1 MYSFYDL
8 QEEVKR
14 RATRN
19 QGGTAFDTAIKN
31 LINFSLL
38 RIANETNWRQL
49 RRESSFLTV
58 ADYSTGTVAATEDST
73 SITFTGANLIT
84 NGVQI
89 GRRIKFTTSGTSTTL
104 YEITAI
110 TGENAATLNIP
121 YDGDDVTGA
130 SFTILG
136 QEKYNLPIQTSK
148 PAILWH
154 EANNY
159 PFVMSYVPN
168 RAFLETQRDFD
179 ESDTPELYMM
189 WGEDCVIN
197 QPRTASVITCTSTSA
212 SDTTPQVTIHGTVS
226 GYPDSETVT
235 LNGTTEVASTKA
247 FSYIDRISKDA
258 STIGRVTVT
267 ANSAADSIAV
277 IPAGDTAN
285 SQMYKKVQIF
295 PSPDAIYQ
303 IKVMYY
309 KEVQRL
315 VNDDDIHELGQDF
328 DEAIILLATAK
339 LQGEESKKDV
349 TTFFT
354 MFQDELKILKRKNA
368 DKLDWL
374 PRLQKPGQ
382 RGSPAFHSQA
392 RYSQAG
398 AKFGPYIP

>member
-1 MYSFYDL
+1 MQSFADL
-8 QEEVKR
+8 QAEVKR

-19 QGGTAFDTAIKN
+19 QAGTTYDTAVKN

-38 RIANETNWRQL
+38 RIANETHWRPL
-49 RRESSFLTV
+49 RREASFLTV
-58 ADYSTGTVAATEDST
+58 PDFSTGTVTVTADST
-73 SITFTGANLIT
+73 ALVFSGANLIT

-89 GRRIKFTTSGTSTTL
+89 GRRIKFTSGGASNIL
-104 YEITAI
+104 YEIVAI

-121 YDGDDVTGA
+121 FDGTTTAGV
-130 SFTILG
+130 SFSILG
-136 QEKYNLPIQTSK
+136 QEKYNLAIQTSK
-148 PAILWH
+148 PAVVWH
-154 EANNY
+154 EANGY
-159 PFVMSYVPN
+159 PYVMSYSPN
-168 RAFLETQRDFD
+168 RTFLESETDFD
-179 ESDTPELYMM
+179 ESDVPEVYFM

-212 SDTTPQVTIHGTVS
+212 SDTTPQITIFGTVS

-235 LNGTTEVASTKA
+235 LNGLTGVVTTKA
-247 FSYIDRISKDA
+247 FTKIDRITKDA
-258 STIGRVTVT
+258 STVGRVTVT

-277 IPAGDTAN
+277 LPVGDTAN
-285 SQMYKKVQIF
+285 AQMYKKIQIF
-295 PSPDAIYQ
+295 PSPDKIYEV
-303 IKVMYY
+303 KCLYY

-339 LQGEESKKDV
+339 LQGEESKRDV

-354 MFQDELKILKRKNA
+354 MFQDELKVLKRKNA

-374 PRLQKPGQ
+374 PRLQKPGR
-382 RGSPAFHSQA
+382 RGAPAFHSQA

-398 AKFGPYIP
+398 SKFGPVVL